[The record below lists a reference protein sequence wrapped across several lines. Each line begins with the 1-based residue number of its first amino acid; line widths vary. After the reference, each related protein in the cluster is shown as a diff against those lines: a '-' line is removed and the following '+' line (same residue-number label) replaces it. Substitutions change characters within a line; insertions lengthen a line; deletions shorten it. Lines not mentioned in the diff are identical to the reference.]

1 MLVCFGGTRKM
12 APESRERERER
23 IVTRPE
29 KVESPLPR
37 AWFTL
42 VRLALHSLLS
52 RSRERLRDSPG
63 PSGPSICLS
72 GPSFLPRLPVRGPTG
87 SLCLRRRPSFA
98 RWHRPRVYSLWSSTR
113 WCGALTR
120 KLVPPLHQAFSPS
133 HPLLSLTISLSL
145 SSLPTIA
152 PSTSFFPFLPLSSLC
167 FIVLDHFDSL

>member
-1 MLVCFGGTRKM
+1 MESSSRGRKTSPFPLFFPFLFSYFFRKATRNVGLFRWNEENG
-12 APESRERERER
+12 AREQRESERER

-98 RWHRPRVYSLWSSTR
+98 RWHRPRVYSL
-113 WCGALTR
+113 
-120 KLVPPLHQAFSPS
+120 
-133 HPLLSLTISLSL
+133 
-145 SSLPTIA
+145 
-152 PSTSFFPFLPLSSLC
+152 
-167 FIVLDHFDSL
+167 